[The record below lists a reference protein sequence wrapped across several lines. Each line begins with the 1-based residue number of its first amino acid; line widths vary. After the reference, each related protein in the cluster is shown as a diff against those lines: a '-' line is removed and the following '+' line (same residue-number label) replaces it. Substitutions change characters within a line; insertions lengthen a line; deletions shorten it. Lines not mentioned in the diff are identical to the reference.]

1 MAKKQVKAQGIW
13 ESLWEQYKKEWKEL
27 WDKYKTVIVPFVS
40 GTFAYAWQLV
50 YGLIELLAKGIYQS
64 GEWLLKKI
72 IEIITKA

>member
-1 MAKKQVKAQGIW
+1 MAKKKVKAQGIW
-13 ESLWEQYKKEWKEL
+13 NNLWEEYKMEWKAL
-27 WDKYKTVIVPFVS
+27 WDKYKTVIIPFIS

-64 GEWLLKKI
+64 GKLLLEKI